1 LLSTAPKTRKPASRY
16 LEGVNLAIDRIVAR
30 PDRPVRLKE
39 LARAAGFSPFHF
51 HRVFQALVGETP
63 GDFSRRLRLERALAM
78 MAFQP
83 RESFTSIA
91 LSCGFNSSSDFSRAF
106 RQRFGVAP
114 SKFDIADR
122 RQRNQPRMEA
132 FAPAGS
138 LRLAGLPRGAN
149 PDAFRARLRT
159 FPPRTVA
166 YIRVANPYQ
175 GDAVF
180 RAAERLVRWAER
192 HGFAD
197 SQWLGYQWENPELVP
212 LEQCRYHV
220 AVEADSFSPR
230 GEIGRYRFPAM
241 TVAEVEVRGG
251 IDLEIRALQWLYGT
265 WLPRSGYVPSDQ
277 PAFEAWIGRPFAH
290 GIARFEL
297 RVWLP
302 VKRV

>member
-1 LLSTAPKTRKPASRY
+1 MLSTAPTTRKPASRY

-39 LARAAGFSPFHF
+39 LARTAGFSPFHF

-63 GDFSRRLRLERALAM
+63 GDFARRLRIERALAM

-83 RESFTSIA
+83 RESLTSIA

-106 RQRFGVAP
+106 RQRFGAAP
-114 SKFDIADR
+114 SKFDIADW
-122 RQRNQPRMEA
+122 RQRNQPRIEA

-138 LRLAGLPRGAN
+138 LRLASLPRGAN
-149 PDAFRARLRT
+149 PDAFRVRLRT
-159 FPPRTVA
+159 LPPRAVA

-175 GDAVF
+175 GDAVI
-180 RAAERLVRWAER
+180 RAAERLVRWAES

-220 AVEADSFSPR
+220 AVEADGFSPR

-302 VKRV
+302 VKRA